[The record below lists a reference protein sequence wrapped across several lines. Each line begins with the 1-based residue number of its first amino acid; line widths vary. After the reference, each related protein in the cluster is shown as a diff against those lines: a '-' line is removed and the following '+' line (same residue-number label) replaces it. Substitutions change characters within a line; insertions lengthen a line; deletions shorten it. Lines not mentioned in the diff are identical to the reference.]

1 MSPPPP
7 THTHIHT
14 HTSSDLLGPALSQ
27 TEKLLGVYI
36 DSNLS
41 WSQQVEATIKKCNSL
56 LYLLNRIKC
65 YLSIPIRKLFFNAY
79 ILPHIDYCCTVWGNL
94 NTTLTNT
101 VVNFLKRAE
110 RIILDKDM
118 ETPSLE
124 LFSELKW
131 MRFPDRVIYQKAV
144 LTYKITNTTLPERNS
159 SLHIRS
165 PPKASQINYSKFAL
179 CAQTKCRT
187 LPKFNCIFWI

>member
-1 MSPPPP
+1 MTPPP
-7 THTHIHT
+7 TSPPNTHIHT

-27 TEKLLGVYI
+27 NEKLLGVYI

-101 VVNFLKRAE
+101 VVKFLKRAE
-110 RIILDKDM
+110 RTILDKDM

-131 MRFPDRVIYQKAV
+131 MRFPDIVIYQKAV
-144 LTYKITNTTLPERNS
+144 LTYKI
-159 SLHIRS
+159 
-165 PPKASQINYSKFAL
+165 IND
-179 CAQTKCRT
+179 
-187 LPKFNCIFWI
+187 